1 MTTQQAAENGH
12 LIVASTLNSAGNR
25 GGFRTEPG
33 EHLVAVSLG
42 GGKPGEGYAAAL
54 TQSGVRRLTPTE
66 CERLQGFD
74 DGHTAWGIDEQGQR
88 VEMADS
94 VRYRMCGNAVCKAV
108 SSWLDTQILQ
118 YGYAKD

>member
-33 EHLVAVSLG
+33 EHLVAVSF
-42 GGKPGEGYAAAL
+42 A
-54 TQSGVRRLTPTE
+54 QSGVRRLTPTE